1 MSAETASQP
10 QALRVRERGIP
21 DGLKIRPQ
29 WVNWR
34 YARRNDKG
42 EWTKHPYN
50 PRTGLKASSTDL
62 LTWSAF
68 DEVMEA
74 YRGGAR
80 SYDGIGFVLCSGDPL
95 TGIDLDGCRDPE
107 SGEMALWAAE
117 IVRYFDS
124 YTELSPSGKGVH
136 ILVKGKAPA
145 SLKRPGLE
153 MYSAERYLTVTGHAV
168 ELPEPAA

>member
-1 MSAETASQP
+1 MSKQTAERP

-34 YARRNDKG
+34 YRMQG
-42 EWTKHPYN
+42 EKWTKHPYN
-50 PRTGLKASSTDL
+50 PRTGRKASSTDL

-68 DEVMEA
+68 HHVYDA
-74 YRGGAR
+74 YKAGG
-80 SYDGIGFVLCSGDPL
+80 YDGIGFVLCSGDPF

-107 SGEMALWAAE
+107 SGESAPWAEE
-117 IVRYFDS
+117 IVRCFDS
-124 YTELSPSGKGVH
+124 YTELSPSGSGVH
-136 ILVKGKAPA
+136 VLVKAKAPA

-153 MYSAERYLTVTGHAV
+153 MYSTERYLTMTGHV
-168 ELPEPAA
+168 VGG

>member
-1 MSAETASQP
+1 MSTGIVERP

-21 DGLKIRPQ
+21 DALKVRPQ

-34 YARRNDKG
+34 YALDREK
-42 EWTKHPYN
+42 WTKHPYN
-50 PRTGLKASSTDL
+50 PRSGKKASSTDL

-68 DEVMEA
+68 DHIYDA
-74 YRGGAR
+74 YKAGD
-80 SYDGIGFVLCSGDPL
+80 YDGIGFVLCSGDPL

-107 SGEMALWAAE
+107 SGEMAAWAEE
-117 IVRYFDS
+117 IVRCFGS
-124 YTELSPSGKGVH
+124 YTELSPSGTGVH

-153 MYSAERYLTVTGHAV
+153 MYSTERYLTVTGHVV
-168 ELPEPAA
+168 EGVEARP

>member
-1 MSAETASQP
+1 LSVQSTERP

-34 YARRNDKG
+34 YALQG
-42 EWTKHPYN
+42 ERWTKHPYN
-50 PRTGLKASSTDL
+50 PRTGRKSSSTNL

-68 DEVMEA
+68 DHVYDA
-74 YRGGAR
+74 YKAGD
-80 SYDGIGFVLCSGDPL
+80 YDGIGFVLCSGDPL
-95 TGIDLDGCRDPE
+95 TGIDLDGCRDPK
-107 SGEMALWAAE
+107 SGKIAPWAEE

-124 YTELSPSGKGVH
+124 YTELSPSGAGLHV
-136 ILVKGKAPA
+136 LVKGKAPS

-153 MYSAERYLTVTGHAV
+153 LYSAERYLTMTGHVVGAL
-168 ELPEPAA
+168 EGRP